1 MRLAALTLA
10 LPFVLAP
17 LAAAQEMGIMQTG
30 FADLTNGKGEPAG
43 SAMFRPGPKGV
54 LVRIEVGGL
63 TPGWHGTH
71 LHEKGTCDDAAD
83 GFKASGK
90 HAGHG
95 DGIAHGLLNEKGPE
109 FGDMP
114 NLFAGDDGNAKGE
127 FFLAGATLDSLLDAD
142 GTALIIHAAEDDQ
155 TSQPIG
161 NAGDR
166 VACGVIQKAQ

>member
-1 MRLAALTLA
+1 MRLAVLALTL
-10 LPFVLAP
+10 PFALAP
-17 LAAAQEMGIMQTG
+17 VAAAAEMSIMETG
-30 FADLTNGKGEPAG
+30 FADLTDAKGAKVG
-43 SAMFRPGPKGV
+43 TAMFKPGPKGL
-54 LVRIEVGGL
+54 LVRIEAGGL
-63 TPGWHGTH
+63 TPGWHGMH
-71 LHEKGTCDDAAD
+71 LHEKGTCDDATD

-114 NLFAGDDGNAKGE
+114 NLFAADDGNAKGE
-127 FFLAGATLDSLLDAD
+127 IFLAGATLDSVIDAD